1 MARQKNESTTII
13 NRVQIYIETM
23 LEYLILLFSIAA
35 GFLLGRSLAVH
46 RRKKK
51 HGGETVL
58 HDPVKNLKH

>member
-1 MARQKNESTTII
+1 
-13 NRVQIYIETM
+13 M

-51 HGGETVL
+51 QGDHSVS
-58 HDPVKNLKH
+58 HNLPQKS